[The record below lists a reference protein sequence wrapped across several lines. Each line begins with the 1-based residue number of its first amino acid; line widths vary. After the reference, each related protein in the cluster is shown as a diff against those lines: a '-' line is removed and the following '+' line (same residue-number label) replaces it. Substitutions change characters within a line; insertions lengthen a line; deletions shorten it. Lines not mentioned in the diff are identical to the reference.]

1 MDGIFNV
8 LKPPGMTSH
17 DVIGFLR
24 RALHTKKIGHG
35 GTLDPDA
42 AGVLPVFAGSAT
54 RLLSYAVEGRKQY
67 IAEFILGE
75 QRDTGDDSGAV
86 VKTMPVP
93 DFSEEELRTVLAQFI
108 GPQMQL
114 PPMYSAIK
122 INGQKLYQLA
132 RQGIEVEREARPIE
146 IYKLELLD
154 YQRPQNSESLPDLE
168 VTELEGS
175 LPFKGEGDRVSSGRV
190 SFTVAVECSKG
201 TYIRVLGEDIATAL
215 GTCGTMS
222 FLLRTQ
228 VGPYLL
234 NEAHTL
240 QEIAEAPEKCCAE
253 PLSAVSHLPQLVL
266 TAKQA
271 ARISN
276 GVRTT
281 VRGAADGEVVLLGPD
296 GQFIGIGKCSEEKVQ
311 AEKIFERYELR
322 KENEQLVN
330 Q

>member
-24 RALHTKKIGHG
+24 RALNTKKTGHG

-42 AGVLPVFAGSAT
+42 AGVLPVFAGTAT
-54 RLLSYAVEGRKQY
+54 RLLSYAMEGRKQY
-67 IAEFILGE
+67 IAEFTLGE
-75 QRDTGDDSGAV
+75 QRDTGDDSGTL

-93 DFSEEELRTVLAQFI
+93 ELSEAKLKEVLQSFLGKQI
-108 GPQMQL
+108 QL
-114 PPMYSAIK
+114 PPMYSAVK

-132 RQGIEVEREARPIE
+132 RKGVEVERKARPIE

-154 YQRPQNSESLPDLE
+154 AKLPTESI
-168 VTELEGS
+168 S
-175 LPFKGEGDRVSSGRV
+175 AKY

-228 VGPYLL
+228 VGSYLL

-240 QEIAEAPEKCCAE
+240 QEIAENPAGCCAE
-253 PLSAVSHLPQLVL
+253 PITAVSHLPKLEL
-266 TAKQA
+266 TANQA
-271 ARISN
+271 ARITN

-281 VRGAADGEVVLLGPD
+281 VNGTVDGQYALLGPNSE
-296 GQFIGIGKCSEEKVQ
+296 FLGIGKCVDSKVQ
-311 AEKIFERYELR
+311 AEKIFEKYMV
-322 KENEQLVN
+322 QL
-330 Q
+330 

>member
-24 RALHTKKIGHG
+24 RALNTKKIGHG

-42 AGVLPVFAGSAT
+42 AGVLPVFAGTAT
-54 RLLSYAVEGRKQY
+54 RLLSYAMEGRKQY
-67 IAEFILGE
+67 IAEFTLGE
-75 QRDTGDDSGAV
+75 QRDTGDDSGTL

-93 DFSEEELRTVLAQFI
+93 ELSEAKLKEVLQSFLGKQI
-108 GPQMQL
+108 QL
-114 PPMYSAIK
+114 PPMYSAVK

-132 RQGIEVEREARPIE
+132 RKGVEVERKARPIE

-154 YQRPQNSESLPDLE
+154 AKLPTESI
-168 VTELEGS
+168 S
-175 LPFKGEGDRVSSGRV
+175 AKY

-201 TYIRVLGEDIATAL
+201 NYIRVLGEDIATAL

-228 VGPYLL
+228 VGSYLL

-240 QEIAEAPEKCCAE
+240 QEIAENPNGCCAE
-253 PLSAVSHLPQLVL
+253 PISAVDHLPKLVL
-266 TAKQA
+266 TANQA
-271 ARISN
+271 ARITN

-281 VRGAADGEVVLLGPD
+281 VNGTTDGQYALLGPNSE
-296 GQFIGIGKCSEEKVQ
+296 FLGIGKCIDSKVQ
-311 AEKIFERYELR
+311 AEKIFQHYNLDDEE
-322 KENEQLVN
+322 K
-330 Q
+330 

>member
-24 RALHTKKIGHG
+24 RALNTKKIGHG

-42 AGVLPVFAGSAT
+42 AGVLPVFAGTAT
-54 RLLSYAVEGRKQY
+54 RLLSYAMEGRKQY
-67 IAEFILGE
+67 IAEFTLGE
-75 QRDTGDDSGAV
+75 QRDTGDDSGTL

-93 DFSEEELRTVLAQFI
+93 ELSEAKLKEVLQSFLGKQI
-108 GPQMQL
+108 QL
-114 PPMYSAIK
+114 PPMYSAVK

-132 RQGIEVEREARPIE
+132 RKGVEVERKARPIE

-154 YQRPQNSESLPDLE
+154 AQFPQVNSSTSQNEEDRFS
-168 VTELEGS
+168 G
-175 LPFKGEGDRVSSGRV
+175 GEISAKAK
-190 SFTVAVECSKG
+190 FTVAVECSKG
-201 TYIRVLGEDIATAL
+201 TYIRVLGEDIAAAL

-228 VGPYLL
+228 VGSYLL

-240 QEIAEAPEKCCAE
+240 QEIAENPAGCCAE
-253 PLSAVSHLPQLVL
+253 PITAVSHLPKLEL
-266 TAKQA
+266 TANQA
-271 ARISN
+271 ARITN

-281 VRGAADGEVVLLGPD
+281 VNGTVDGQYALLGPNSE
-296 GQFIGIGKCSEEKVQ
+296 FLGIGKCVDSKVQ
-311 AEKIFERYELR
+311 AEKIFEKYIV
-322 KENEQLVN
+322 QL
-330 Q
+330 

>member
-1 MDGIFNV
+1 MDGVFNV

-24 RALHTKKIGHG
+24 RALNTKKIGHG

-42 AGVLPVFAGSAT
+42 AGVLPVFAGAAT
-54 RLLSYAVEGRKQY
+54 RLLSYAMEGRKQY
-67 IAEFILGE
+67 IAEFTLGE
-75 QRDTGDDSGAV
+75 QCDTGDDSGTV

-93 DFSEEELRTVLAQFI
+93 ELTVAQLQEVLQGFL
-108 GPQMQL
+108 GQQLQM
-114 PPMYSAIK
+114 PPMYSAVK

-132 RQGIEVEREARPIE
+132 RKGVEVERQARPIE

-154 YQRPQNSESLPDLE
+154 FTS
-168 VTELEGS
+168 T
-175 LPFKGEGDRVSSGRV
+175 K
-190 SFTVAVECSKG
+190 FTVAVECSKG

-228 VGPYLL
+228 VGSYLL

-240 QEIAEAPEKCCAE
+240 QEIAANPQGCCAE
-253 PLSAVSHLPQLVL
+253 PISAVSHLPKLVL
-266 TAKQA
+266 TANQA
-271 ARISN
+271 ARLTN

-281 VRGAADGEVVLLGPD
+281 VNGTIDGQYVLLGPENE
-296 GQFIGIGKCSEEKVQ
+296 FLGIGKCVECKVQ
-311 AEKIFERYELR
+311 AEKIFQHYTLDD
-322 KENEQLVN
+322 K
-330 Q
+330 

>member
-1 MDGIFNV
+1 MDGVFNV

-24 RALHTKKIGHG
+24 RALNTKKIGHG

-42 AGVLPVFAGSAT
+42 AGVLPVFAGAAT
-54 RLLSYAVEGRKQY
+54 RLLSYAMEGRKQY
-67 IAEFILGE
+67 IAEFTLGE
-75 QRDTGDDSGAV
+75 QRDTGDDSGTV

-93 DFSEEELRTVLAQFI
+93 ELTVAQLQEVLQGFL
-108 GPQMQL
+108 GQQLQM
-114 PPMYSAIK
+114 PPMYSAVK

-132 RQGIEVEREARPIE
+132 RKGVEVERQARPIE

-154 YQRPQNSESLPDLE
+154 FIN
-168 VTELEGS
+168 T
-175 LPFKGEGDRVSSGRV
+175 K
-190 SFTVAVECSKG
+190 FTVAVECSKG

-228 VGPYLL
+228 VGSYLL

-240 QEIAEAPEKCCAE
+240 QEIAANPKGCCAK
-253 PLSAVSHLPQLVL
+253 PISAVSHLPQLVL
-266 TAKQA
+266 TANQA
-271 ARISN
+271 ARITN

-281 VRGAADGEVVLLGPD
+281 VNGTADGQYALLGP
-296 GQFIGIGKCSEEKVQ
+296 GSEFLGIGKCVECKVQ
-311 AEKIFERYELR
+311 AEKIFQHYTLDD
-322 KENEQLVN
+322 K
-330 Q
+330 

>member
-24 RALHTKKIGHG
+24 RALNTKKIGHG

-42 AGVLPVFAGSAT
+42 AGVLPVFAGTAT
-54 RLLSYAVEGRKQY
+54 RLLSYAMEGRKQY
-67 IAEFILGE
+67 IAEFTLGE
-75 QRDTGDDSGAV
+75 QRDTGDDSGTL

-93 DFSEEELRTVLAQFI
+93 ELSEAKLKEVLQSFLGKQI
-108 GPQMQL
+108 QL
-114 PPMYSAIK
+114 PPMYSAVK

-132 RQGIEVEREARPIE
+132 RKGVEVERKARPIE

-154 YQRPQNSESLPDLE
+154 AKLPTESI
-168 VTELEGS
+168 S
-175 LPFKGEGDRVSSGRV
+175 AKY

-215 GTCGTMS
+215 DTCGTMS

-228 VGPYLL
+228 VGSYLL

-240 QEIAEAPEKCCAE
+240 QEIAENPAGCCAE
-253 PLSAVSHLPQLVL
+253 PITAVSHLPKLEL
-266 TAKQA
+266 TANQA
-271 ARISN
+271 ARITN

-281 VRGAADGEVVLLGPD
+281 VNGTFDGQYALLGPNSE
-296 GQFIGIGKCSEEKVQ
+296 FLGIGKCVDSKVQ
-311 AEKIFERYELR
+311 AEKIFEKYMV
-322 KENEQLVN
+322 QL
-330 Q
+330 

>member
-1 MDGIFNV
+1 MDGVFNV

-24 RALHTKKIGHG
+24 RALNTKKIGHG

-42 AGVLPVFAGSAT
+42 AGVLPVFAGAAT
-54 RLLSYAVEGRKQY
+54 RLLSYAMEGRKQY
-67 IAEFILGE
+67 IAEFTLGE
-75 QRDTGDDSGAV
+75 QRDTGDDSGTV

-93 DFSEEELRTVLAQFI
+93 ELTVAQLQEVLQGFL
-108 GPQMQL
+108 GQQLQM
-114 PPMYSAIK
+114 PPMYSAVK

-132 RQGIEVEREARPIE
+132 RKGVEVEREARPIE

-154 YQRPQNSESLPDLE
+154 F
-168 VTELEGS
+168 TGT
-175 LPFKGEGDRVSSGRV
+175 K
-190 SFTVAVECSKG
+190 FTVAVECSKG

-228 VGPYLL
+228 VGSYLL

-240 QEIAEAPEKCCAE
+240 QEIAANPQGCCAE
-253 PLSAVSHLPQLVL
+253 PITAVEHLPKLVL
-266 TAKQA
+266 TSNQA
-271 ARISN
+271 ARLTN

-281 VRGAADGEVVLLGPD
+281 VNGTIDGQYVLLGPENE
-296 GQFIGIGKCSEEKVQ
+296 FLGIGKCVECKVQ
-311 AEKIFERYELR
+311 AEKIFQHYTLDD
-322 KENEQLVN
+322 K
-330 Q
+330 